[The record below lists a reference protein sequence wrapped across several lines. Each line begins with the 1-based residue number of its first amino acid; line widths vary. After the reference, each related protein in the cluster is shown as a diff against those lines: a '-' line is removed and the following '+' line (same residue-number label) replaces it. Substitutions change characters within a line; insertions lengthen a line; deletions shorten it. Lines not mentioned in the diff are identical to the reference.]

1 MFSFL
6 LLHIPDGFLSL
17 SVSGCG
23 WLVAGAVLA
32 WAVRRTSTRLG
43 AAAVPLVGV
52 LGAFIFAAQAVN
64 FPILG
69 GTSGHL
75 LGAALAA
82 ILLGP
87 WSAVMVMTAVV
98 IVQAVFFQDGGLLA
112 MGCNLLNMAVL
123 AVFSAH
129 VVYRVLGRLSPRRW
143 WAAVVAGWLSVV
155 VGAAA
160 TGVELVWSG
169 MFPASLAMPAL
180 LGVYGLV
187 GIAEGL
193 LTASAVGFLE
203 RSRPA
208 LLEETPLVEQD
219 TAASL
224 LTAGMT
230 ATLAAIL
237 LAPLASEAPDGL
249 EHLAEHAG
257 LAGTEIVPWF
267 EVFPDYVMGFLGGTP
282 ISVVAAV
289 AVGAVA
295 VFALTS
301 LVIRSLRGDDTV

>member
-1 MFSFL
+1 
-6 LLHIPDGFLSL
+6 
-17 SVSGCG
+17 
-23 WLVAGAVLA
+23 
-32 WAVRRTSTRLG
+32 
-43 AAAVPLVGV
+43 
-52 LGAFIFAAQAVN
+52 
-64 FPILG
+64 
-69 GTSGHL
+69 
-75 LGAALAA
+75 
-82 ILLGP
+82 LLGP

-155 VGAAA
+155 VSAAA

-187 GIAEGL
+187 GVAEGL

-230 ATLAAIL
+230 ATLAVIL

-257 LAGTEIVPWF
+257 LAGTEVAPWF
-267 EVFPDYVMGFLGGTP
+267 EVFPDYAIGFLGGTP

-301 LVIRSLRGDDTV
+301 LVIRSISGDETV